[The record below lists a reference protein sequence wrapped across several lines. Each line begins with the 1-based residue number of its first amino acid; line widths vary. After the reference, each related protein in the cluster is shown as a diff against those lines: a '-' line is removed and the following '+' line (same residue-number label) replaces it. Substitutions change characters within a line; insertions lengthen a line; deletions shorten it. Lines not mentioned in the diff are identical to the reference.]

1 MFNKMAKAA
10 LNSLVESLVALQARA
25 FIADHTEIDHDSKLL
40 QVGTS
45 MVGSVVAGTTEP
57 YTDRAVDKVSDW
69 IAAKR
74 NKKTVTAV

>member
-1 MFNKMAKAA
+1 MFNRMAKVA

-25 FIADHTEIDHDSKLL
+25 YIADHTEIDHDSKLL
-40 QVGTS
+40 MVGTG
-45 MVGSVVAGTTEP
+45 MAGSVVAGTTEP